1 MIRPQNCA
9 TYISCGQVVSY
20 TSNDPGTWIRGNNPQ
35 GFTGSGAMHEQ
46 TVAPKVV
53 LRPNE
58 FIANGLCRVI
68 VIDPIAL
75 EAALLLTNA

>member
-1 MIRPQNCA
+1 
-9 TYISCGQVVSY
+9 
-20 TSNDPGTWIRGNNPQ
+20 
-35 GFTGSGAMHEQ
+35 MHEQ